1 MFGGPIRVNNEGMF
15 SVLIV
20 DDVPDITHTMS
31 ILLRLR
37 GHRTAEATT
46 GTDAIRL
53 LSSDVFDAFLLD
65 ITLPDMSGI
74 EIARV
79 IRARFG
85 QRPRILAVTGWG
97 NREMRIRCL
106 GAGFDYHL
114 TKPADGRRII
124 ALIER
129 EKS

>member
-1 MFGGPIRVNNEGMF
+1 MSTQQSMS

-31 ILLRLR
+31 ILLQLR
-37 GHRTAEATT
+37 GHRTAEALT
-46 GTDAIRL
+46 GASAIRM
-53 LSSDVFDAFLLD
+53 LSNDVFDAFLLD
-65 ITLPDMSGI
+65 ISLPDMSGM
-74 EIARV
+74 EVARV
-79 IRARFG
+79 IRERFG
-85 QRPRILAVTGWG
+85 QRPKILAITGWG
-97 NREMRIRCL
+97 SREMRIRCL
-106 GAGFDYHL
+106 GVGFDYHV

>member
-1 MFGGPIRVNNEGMF
+1 MS

-31 ILLRLR
+31 ILLQLR
-37 GHRTAEATT
+37 GHRTAEALT
-46 GTDAIRL
+46 GASAIRL
-53 LSSDVFDAFLLD
+53 LSSDVFDAYLLD
-65 ITLPDMSGI
+65 ISLPDMSGI
-74 EIARV
+74 EVARV

-85 QRPRILAVTGWG
+85 QKPKILAVTGWG

-106 GAGFDYHL
+106 GAGFDYHV